1 MDKAQE
7 LSSIIGEIYELTN
20 RLEAMYPGR
29 HFTPDGHL
37 VGSIG
42 EVHAAE
48 RYGLKLFRADWKAHD
63 GETPD
68 GRLVQIKTTQRNS
81 VGISEKPDYLI
92 VLHIDENGRLEEI
105 YNGPGERVWSLFE
118 GRKPPKN
125 GQHQISLS
133 KLKEFDKGVL
143 PDEKIPALS

>member
-29 HFTPDGHL
+29 HF
-37 VGSIG
+37 
-42 EVHAAE
+42 
-48 RYGLKLFRADWKAHD
+48 
-63 GETPD
+63 TPD

-125 GQHQISLS
+125 GQYQISLS